1 MAKDEFYVARTND
14 GIYIRVHGLGN
25 MHNAVTLNAFAEKMM
40 EEGYTRFALDLGP
53 CRGVDST
60 FMGTLLGISSR
71 AKESAADGDGNLV
84 LINVGDRCRQQLS
97 SIGLDAFLTFRET
110 PAEAP
115 EVDLRRLNGKEVSP
129 KERLQ
134 LILKAHRD
142 LVAVDQRNESK
153 FGPFLRSILK
163 DI

>member
-1 MAKDEFYVARTND
+1 MAKDEFYVARTTA
-14 GIYIRVHGLGN
+14 GIYIQVHGLGN

-40 EEGYTRFALDLGP
+40 EEGYNHFVLDLDH

-71 AKESAADGDGNLV
+71 AKEAGDGEGNLV

-110 PAEAP
+110 PADPPEA
-115 EVDLRRLNGKEVSP
+115 DLRRLNGKEVSP

-142 LVAVDQRNESK
+142 LVAVDKRNESK

-163 DI
+163 DL